1 MIKNIVFNNDNFVD
15 QVKFIGRIFNN
26 KKHLFSIE
34 YNPILLN
41 SREISKCS
49 RLLVSQKLSP
59 KNISLKEKTRMIM
72 DNFIKNAWINLLTE
86 NENFILVNRDS
97 YFNDMSI
104 NLSCLV
110 DAIIRIGKEPCVF
123 LFRYLNK
130 KEFENVQ
137 EKGAMKKDVIDMT
150 CCLFLSQLH
159 DGILIYQHHIPLIY
173 HIKSSDEIK
182 DAIITKCK
190 KINNYLINKEMPEKC
205 VGFKNKKC
213 NAECN

>member
-1 MIKNIVFNNDNFVD
+1 MIKKIVFDNDNFVD
-15 QVKFIGRIFNN
+15 QIRFIGQIFDD
-26 KKHLFSIE
+26 KEYLFSNK

-49 RLLVSQKLSP
+49 RLLVSQKLHN
-59 KNISLKEKTRMIM
+59 KNISLKEKTRMM
-72 DNFIKNAWINLLTE
+72 VDNFIKNTWINLLTE
-86 NENFILVNRDS
+86 NENFILINRDT
-97 YFNDMSI
+97 YFSDMSV

-110 DAIIRIGKEPCVF
+110 DAIIRIGKEPCAF
-123 LFRYLNK
+123 LFRYLSK

-137 EKGAMKKDVIDMT
+137 KKGVMKKDVVDMT

-190 KINNYLINKEMPEKC
+190 KINNYLINKEAPKKC

-213 NAECN
+213 NVECN